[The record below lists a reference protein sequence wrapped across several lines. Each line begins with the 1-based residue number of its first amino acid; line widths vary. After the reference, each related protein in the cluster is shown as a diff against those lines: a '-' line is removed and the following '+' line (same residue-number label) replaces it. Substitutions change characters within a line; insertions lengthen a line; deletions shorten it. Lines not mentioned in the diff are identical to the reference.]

1 MKKNLLFTKSVLT
14 ILLFIIVCES
24 AFSQHQVSTIAG
36 SSQGY
41 QDGTTT
47 SARFSAP
54 TDVCI
59 SPDGQS
65 IYIADYSGNRIRKIN
80 RSTNQVTTLAGNGTM
95 GSTDG
100 VGTSAKFSYPSGLAI
115 SSNGQILY
123 IADNGN
129 SLIRKLDLSNNS
141 VTTIAG
147 DGNFSHSDNTNALQA
162 SFNQPTDLALRGDTV
177 LFISDT
183 ENHVIRKFNLVT
195 NAVTTVVGYVG
206 VGGFLDGIGTSAAVK
221 NPAGLAI
228 SQDGSMLYLA
238 DNGNNMIRKIEIS
251 NYNTMVIAGS
261 GSPAYSDNANGLLA
275 SFYAPQGVAVDPLT
289 DALYVTDT
297 YNHRIRKVDLMTSQV
312 STIAGDGSVPPASVF
327 ANNMNGLLAKF
338 FYPTNCIVSPNGESI
353 YVTDQGN
360 YKVREVK
367 TDNISNNI
375 PPITTS
381 DFTSTNNDLAVSIN
395 VLSNDSDSDGTLNV
409 STVDIN
415 QTSAGIQN
423 TLNNSYGAFSVDAS
437 GTVMYIPSLSFY
449 GQAVLNYT
457 VTDND
462 GAVSN
467 IGTLTIDVN
476 AIPQAND
483 DIVTTSLNTVVTF
496 NVITNDMDADG
507 TISTSTVDLDQTIAG
522 IQNNKI
528 IPEGVLMVNSAGEVT
543 YTPTAGYLGSFN
555 FEYTVNDNDFAS
567 SSPGVVS
574 MTVADNASL
583 YSENIV
589 AFKIYPNPSSD
600 YLIIDTDKS
609 ITDNLVITNQLGAVV
624 TVPVLCQETN
634 RIVLNTIQ
642 LPSGIYYI
650 NSSSWIN
657 NQHLF
662 IKK

>member
-1 MKKNLLFTKSVLT
+1 MKKNLLFTKS
-14 ILLFIIVCES
+14 ILIAFLFIIICKIAV
-24 AFSQHQVSTIAG
+24 SQHQVLTVAG

-41 QDGTTT
+41 QDGTTS

-65 IYIADYSGNRIRKIN
+65 IYLADYSGNRIRKIN

-115 SSNGQILY
+115 SSDGQILF

-129 SLIRKLDLSNNS
+129 SLIRKLDLSSNS

-147 DGNFSHSDNTNALQA
+147 DGNFGHLDHTNALQA

-221 NPAGLAI
+221 NPAGLSI
-228 SQDGSMLYLA
+228 SQDGTVLYLA

-261 GSPAYSDNANGLLA
+261 GSAAYSDNANGLLA

-289 DALYVTDT
+289 DVLYVTDT

-375 PPITTS
+375 PPTTTG

-395 VLSNDSDSDGTLNV
+395 VLSNDSDSDGTINA

-415 QTSAGIQN
+415 QSSAGIQN

-437 GTVMYIPSLSFY
+437 GTVMYVPSLSFY

-467 IGTLTIDVN
+467 TGTLTIDVN

-483 DIVTTSLNTVVTF
+483 DVITTSLNTIVTF
-496 NVITNDMDADG
+496 NVSTNDMDVDG
-507 TISTSTVDLDQTIAG
+507 TISASTVDLDQTVAG
-522 IQNNKI
+522 IQTNKI
-528 IPEGVLMVNSAGEVT
+528 LSEGVLMVNSVGEVT
-543 YTPTAGYLGSFN
+543 YTPTTGYIGSFN
-555 FEYTVNDNDFAS
+555 FEYTINDNDLAS

-574 MTVADNASL
+574 MTVADNASIN
-583 YSENIV
+583 SESKI

-600 YLIIDTDKS
+600 YLLIDTDKP
-609 ITDNLVITNQLGAVV
+609 ITENLIITNENGAVV
-624 TVPVLCQETN
+624 IVPVLSQETD
-634 RIVLNTIQ
+634 RIVLNTMK

-650 NSSSWIN
+650 STSKRGD
-657 NQHLF
+657 NQLMF

>member
-24 AFSQHQVSTIAG
+24 AFSQHQVSTTAG

-54 TDVCI
+54 TDACI

-367 TDNISNNI
+367 TDNTSNNI

-437 GTVMYIPSLSFY
+437 GTVTYVPSLSFY
-449 GQAVLNYT
+449 GQAVLTYT

-476 AIPQAND
+476 AIPQANN

-507 TISTSTVDLDQTIAG
+507 TISSSTVDLDQTLAG
-522 IQNNKI
+522 IQNSKV

-543 YTPTAGYLGSFN
+543 YTPTTGYLGSFN
-555 FEYTVNDNDFAS
+555 FEYTVNDNDLAS

-574 MTVADNASL
+574 MTVANNVSL
-583 YSENIV
+583 YSENKIT
-589 AFKIYPNPSSD
+589 FKMYPNPSSD

-650 NSSSWIN
+650 N